1 MSTEGLFRLSV
12 VVEGRVQGVGFRYF
26 VMEQAVAL
34 NLTGWVRNKW
44 DGAVEVTAEGNRDAL
59 ENLLAKLRRGP
70 RSAFV
75 SRIVEDWQPA
85 TGEFSDFQMRSSV

>member
-1 MSTEGLFRLSV
+1 MSTAELFQLSA

-44 DGAVEVTAEGNRDAL
+44 DGAVEVVAEGNRDAL
-59 ENLLAKLRRGP
+59 ERLLVKLRRGP

-85 TGEFSDFQMRSSV
+85 TGEFSDFRMRPSV